1 MQITSVW
8 AGEGPVMPRE
18 DPEEQLK
25 GNHGKAHLQ
34 RQGKCV
40 MRNVS
45 RRGWQS
51 LGSAVGSL
59 RLCAHGSMC

>member
-1 MQITSVW
+1 
-8 AGEGPVMPRE
+8 MPRE

-25 GNHGKAHLQ
+25 GNRGRAHLQ

-45 RRGWQS
+45 RTGWQS
-51 LGSAVGSL
+51 LGSGVGSL
-59 RLCAHGSMC
+59 RVCAHGSVC